1 MKQNK
6 PITIVV
12 ASDNHFAVLI
22 AALLKSI
29 DLNHK
34 TDEHINFY
42 IIEDNISAESKSQ
55 LEKIVNP
62 ERLSIKWVKS
72 REIVPHNVFFPVDS
86 SSFPISIF
94 FRLFAPYIIDDTL
107 EKLIYLD
114 VDIIVQDDISTLWNI
129 PLNEHTIGAVQDYS
143 KTVDCEWAGIP
154 NYAEL
159 GLTPDTKYFNSG
171 VLLINPKKW
180 REEDITNKVIA
191 ILIKYKKYV
200 RMADQYG
207 LNVVFANKWLELD
220 AKWNWFALYKD
231 EAPSL
236 IHFVEIKPIFLNY
249 KFNPT
254 FKDEF
259 YRYLSLTPWKNFK
272 PISGNWRLLRKVQN
286 KLKKI
291 VLKFI

>member
-12 ASDNHFAVLI
+12 ASDNHFVVLI

-42 IIEDNISAESKSQ
+42 IIEDHISTESKSQ
-55 LEKIVNP
+55 LEKIVSP
-62 ERLSIKWVKS
+62 ERISIKWVKS
-72 REIVPHNVFFPVDS
+72 KEIVPHNVFFPVDS

-94 FRLFAPYIIDDTL
+94 FRLFAPYIIDETL

-114 VDIIVQDDISTLWNI
+114 VDTIVQDDISKLWNI
-129 PLNEHTIGAVQDYS
+129 SLNEHTIGAVQDYS
-143 KTVDCEWAGIP
+143 KTIDCEWAGIP

-159 GLTPDTKYFNSG
+159 GLSPDTKYFNSG

-220 AKWNWFALYKD
+220 PKWNWFALYKD
-231 EAPSL
+231 ENPSL

-259 YRYLSLTPWKNFK
+259 YRYLSLTPWKNFT
-272 PISGNWRLLRKVQN
+272 PISGNWRLLRKIQN

-291 VLKFI
+291 LLKLI